1 MEIRRHYYLD
11 RLRQFLD
18 APVITAVTGLRRV
31 GKSVLL
37 RQFAASVRDER
48 QVVYVD
54 KESFDFDHVRTA
66 RDLVDLVESSTR
78 RGRRRVVIVDEVQQ
92 IADWERAVASL
103 NGEARTEV
111 VISGSNAALL
121 SAELATLIAGRCVT
135 LQVFPLTLREFGDLH
150 RRRTGAQRSDSEL
163 FRLYLRIGGLPGLLH
178 TDLTDPVIDQMLA
191 DMVSAIAIRDV
202 IRRHRIRDVAL
213 LEAVARFAVDS
224 VGSLVSAKR
233 IADFLKS
240 QRRSAAVDTVLS
252 YLAHLGDAFLLAPTP
267 RFDLR
272 GRKLL
277 QVNHKYYLGDTGL
290 RNGIV
295 GYRESDVGGVLEN
308 LVFLELRR
316 RGYAVTVGVANAREI
331 DFIAEKRPERWYVQ
345 VAYLLESPATV
356 ERELAAFAAVRDAY
370 PRVLLSLDPHQPAD
384 FQGVKHQSLTDFLRG
399 APLGAAA
406 R

>member
-1 MEIRRHYYLD
+1 MEIQRHYYLD
-11 RLRQFLD
+11 QLRQFLD

-37 RQFAASVRDER
+37 RQFAASVRNER
-48 QVVYVD
+48 QVIYVD

-66 RDLVDLVESSTR
+66 RNLVDLVESSTW

-92 IADWERAVASL
+92 ITDWERAVASL

-121 SAELATLIAGRCVT
+121 SAELATLIAGRYVT

-150 RRRTGAQRSDSEL
+150 RRRSGAQRSDSEL

-191 DMVSAIAIRDV
+191 DMVSTIAIRDV

-240 QRRSAAVDTVLS
+240 QRRSVAVDTVLN

-277 QVNHKYYLGDTGL
+277 QVNHKYYLGDVGL

-295 GYRESDVGGVLEN
+295 GYRESDVSGVLEN

-316 RGYAVTVGVANAREI
+316 RGYAVTVGVANTHEI
-331 DFIAEKRPERWYVQ
+331 DFIAEKRPERWYLQ
-345 VAYLLESPATV
+345 VAYLLESPATI

-399 APLGAAA
+399 APLGGAD

>member
-1 MEIRRHYYLD
+1 MEIQRHYYLD
-11 RLRQFLD
+11 QLRQFLD

-37 RQFAASVRDER
+37 RQFAASVRNER
-48 QVVYVD
+48 QVIYVD

-66 RDLVDLVESSTR
+66 RNLVDLVESSTW

-92 IADWERAVASL
+92 ITDWERAVASL

-121 SAELATLIAGRCVT
+121 SAELATLIAGRYVT
-135 LQVFPLTLREFGDLH
+135 LQVFPLTLREFGDLYW
-150 RRRTGAQRSDSEL
+150 RRPGAQRSDSEL

-178 TDLTDPVIDQMLA
+178 TDLTDPMIDQMLA
-191 DMVSAIAIRDV
+191 DMVSTIAIRDV

-240 QRRSAAVDTVLS
+240 QRRSVAVDTVLN

-277 QVNHKYYLGDTGL
+277 QVNHKYYLGDVGL

-295 GYRESDVGGVLEN
+295 GYRESDVSGVLEN

-316 RGYAVTVGVANAREI
+316 RGYAVTVGVANTHKI
-331 DFIAEKRPERWYVQ
+331 DFIAEKRPERWYLQ
-345 VAYLLESPATV
+345 VAYLLESPATI

-399 APLGAAA
+399 APLGGAD